1 MKAHLLV
8 LATLPFLA
16 ACGDRPTSVRTV
28 EVKVPVSEA
37 CVPPSLPHPRPYPD
51 TDENLLGAQDS
62 AERYRLLILGREI
75 RIARIGVLES
85 VIEAC
90 R

>member
-8 LATLPFLA
+8 LPAILFLA
-16 ACGDRPTSVRTV
+16 ACSDHQTRVRTV

-37 CVPPSLPHPRPYPD
+37 CVPPSFPHPRPYPD

-85 VIEAC
+85 IIEAC